1 MKKALSFL
9 FILVMFTACGGIT
22 AAATPAP
29 DEEVPQLTSVTFSN
43 AVIDGSF
50 SSDKNSYSLILDDP
64 DVAPVIADYAPEN
77 LKVTAVY
84 NYDETHHPTGITITA
99 AKDNSMQ
106 YSTYFFSYANLN
118 PYQVNDNNLLSSIS
132 CSYCELSPKINDN
145 DTEYTLYV
153 PSDLTTIELSV
164 VAKDINAY
172 CKYSGNIT
180 CAENQELS
188 IPITVIASNGEQ
200 RQYKVNVSRL
210 NKTVSQV
217 KAEMADPDFKSI
229 IDKEHFYEKDS
240 FKFGISAA
248 VIGLVLVIVFI
259 KTAKRLTAKANDEEE
274 EPFFDIELKSKPKD
288 DSEEQ

>member
-22 AAATPAP
+22 AAAAPAP

-145 DTEYTLYV
+145 NTEYTLYV

-248 VIGLVLVIVFI
+248 VIGLVLVIIFI

-288 DSEEQ
+288 DSEE